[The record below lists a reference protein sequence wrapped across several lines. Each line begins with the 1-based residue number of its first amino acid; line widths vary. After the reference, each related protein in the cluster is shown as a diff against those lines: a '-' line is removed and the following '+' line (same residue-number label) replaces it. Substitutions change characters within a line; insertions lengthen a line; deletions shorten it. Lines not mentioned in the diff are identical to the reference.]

1 MITVIDRER
10 IRRAYYKEGKSMR
23 QIEREMH
30 HGYQTIRKALES
42 AEHQPY
48 TLTEPK
54 PAPVLGPY
62 KEAIDKLL
70 VEEANLPRKQR
81 YTTHKIFEL
90 MQAAGYKGSE
100 SGLRRYVGQKRRAMK
115 RPDVYI
121 PLQFAP
127 GEAAQVDWGEAK
139 VIMAEERTKVQ
150 LFVMRLC
157 YSRRTFVMA
166 FPNQKQE
173 AFFTAH
179 IAAFHFFG
187 GIPDTL
193 IYDNLTTAVKKVL
206 KGTEPAGADR
216 GSSPFAAI
224 TCSRVGS
231 PIRVA
236 GHEKGGVEHGVKYV
250 RQNYL
255 VPLPKVAD
263 YAELNR
269 WLREQCLADD
279 GRRVDRQPE
288 TIGQMWQQEQ
298 PQLQPCP
305 PTDFVPCVSREVTLN
320 RYGQVIYE
328 TNRYSVPVDKAQ
340 KQLTLRAYPFR
351 IEILNGTEVIAQHR
365 RCYEREQDI
374 LNPLHY
380 LPLLA
385 ERPGAFD
392 HARPIQQWRE
402 EWPPLYDE
410 LLLRLKVERSEIL
423 AVKEFIQILQLH
435 LEYDAAMVQQAI
447 EQAIMANMPHLNGV
461 QFCLN
466 RLLDPTPMTTPLTTL
481 PQPHLADIG
490 QEPPSLPRY
499 DQLLSQVVAS

>member
-30 HGYQTIRKALES
+30 HSYRTIRKALAS

-70 VEEANLPRKQR
+70 AKEAKLPRKQR
-81 YTTHKIFEL
+81 YTTRKLFEL
-90 MQAAGYKGSE
+90 MQAAGYQGSE
-100 SGLRRYVGQKRRAMK
+100 SGLRRYVGRKRRAMK

-139 VIMAEERTKVQ
+139 VIMAAEKTKVQ

-157 YSRRTFVMA
+157 YSRRTFVMG

-179 IAAFHFFG
+179 IAAFHFYG
-187 GIPDTL
+187 GVPGTL

-206 KGTEPAGADR
+206 KGRNRQEQTGFITFRSHYLFESR
-216 GSSPFAAI
+216 FANP
-224 TCSRVGS
+224 G
-231 PIRVA
+231 A

-255 VPLPKVAD
+255 VPLPEVAD

-269 WLREQCLADD
+269 WLRDQCLADD
-279 GRRVDRQPE
+279 ERRVDRQPE
-288 TIGQMWQQEQ
+288 TIGTMWAQEQ
-298 PQLQPCP
+298 PQVQPCP
-305 PTDFVPCVSREVTLN
+305 ATDFAPCVSREVTLS
-320 RYGQVIYE
+320 RYGQVIFE
-328 TNRYSVPVDKAQ
+328 TNRYSVPVDKAR

-351 IEILNGTEVIAQHR
+351 IEILNGTEVIAQHQ
-365 RCYEREQDI
+365 RCYERKQDI

-392 HARPIQQWRE
+392 HAQPIQQWRE
-402 EWPPLYDE
+402 TWPPLYDE
-410 LLLRLKVERSEIL
+410 LLARLKADQSEIL
-423 AVKEFIQILQLH
+423 AVKEFIRILQLH
-435 LEYDAAMVQQAI
+435 LEYDAALVQQAI
-447 EQAIMANMPHLNGV
+447 EQAIVDNIPHLNGV

-466 RLLDPTPMTTPLTTL
+466 RLLDPTPETTPLTSL
-481 PQPHLADIG
+481 PQPHLAEVG
-490 QEPPSLPRY
+490 QAPPALPRY
-499 DQLLSQVVAS
+499 DQLLSQVVSS